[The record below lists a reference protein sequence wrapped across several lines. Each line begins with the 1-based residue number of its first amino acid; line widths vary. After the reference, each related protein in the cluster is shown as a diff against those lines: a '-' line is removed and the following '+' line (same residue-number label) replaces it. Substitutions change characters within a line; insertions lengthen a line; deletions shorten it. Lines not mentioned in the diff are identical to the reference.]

1 MQGYNWRLLTILSI
15 LPIFLLGVSA
25 FFALDESPRWVLI
38 ARGEAEAK
46 QLLRKIAIRNDAG
59 GGRYLPTLDAL
70 QLRIVR
76 APDPPGLVPPLVACA
91 DCPCPPALCR
101 PLPAVDWPSLC
112 VSVLPA
118 LCYLYE

>member
-15 LPIFLLGVSA
+15 LPIFLLGVVA

-76 APDPPGLVPPLVACA
+76 PRFPGLVPPVACA

-101 PLPAVDWPSLC
+101 PLPAVDWPSMC
-112 VSVLPA
+112 VCPA
-118 LCYLYE
+118 LC

>member
-15 LPIFLLGVSA
+15 LPIFLLGVIA
-25 FFALDESPRWVLI
+25 FFALDESPRWILI

-76 APDPPGLVPPLVACA
+76 PRPPRPCAAPGR
-91 DCPCPPALCR
+91 LC
-101 PLPAVDWPSLC
+101 
-112 VSVLPA
+112 
-118 LCYLYE
+118 

>member
-15 LPIFLLGVSA
+15 LPIFLLGVVA

-76 APDPPGLVPPLVACA
+76 PRQTPRLCA
-91 DCPCPPALCR
+91 ARRLLLTGR
-101 PLPAVDWPSLC
+101 PC
-112 VSVLPA
+112 VSLSCPHRVNVVPTMNSRL
-118 LCYLYE
+118 LKS

>member
-1 MQGYNWRLLTILSI
+1 MQGYDWRLLTILSI
-15 LPIFLLGVSA
+15 LPIFLLGVIA

-76 APDPPGLVPPLVACA
+76 PRQTPR
-91 DCPCPPALCR
+91 ALCR
-101 PLPAVDWPSLC
+101 PSPAVDWPSLC

-118 LCYLYE
+118 LC